1 MRLTVTGLIRGKN
14 KNNKDFC
21 VIHGT
26 TPFSVYE
33 SENNEIDGLKTMNVY
48 TSLDCSILRV
58 GDVIDLQYE
67 PGFEGKA
74 TLSGFDVVAPFK
86 ENKTPAPAA
95 SKT

>member
-1 MRLTVTGLIRGKN
+1 MRLTVTGLIKGKN

-26 TPFSVYE
+26 TPFSAYE
-33 SENNEIDGLKTMNVY
+33 SENNETDGVKTSNVY

-74 TLSGFDVVAPFK
+74 TLTGYEVVAPFK
-86 ENKTPAPAA
+86 ENKASGAPA
-95 SKT
+95 KV